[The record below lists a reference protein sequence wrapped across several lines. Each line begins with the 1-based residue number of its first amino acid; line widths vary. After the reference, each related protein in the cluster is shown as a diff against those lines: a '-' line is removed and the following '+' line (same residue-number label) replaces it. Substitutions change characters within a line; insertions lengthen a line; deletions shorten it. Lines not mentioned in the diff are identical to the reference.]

1 MHLEKRLIE
10 QHQVIEKLPNFTNYS
25 GKVSAEQYQILELP
39 KINDYSYGSRGIE
52 QCQILELPKIND
64 YRGNLTFIENN
75 KHIPFDIK
83 RVYYL
88 YDVPGGAERAGHA
101 HKALHQFLV
110 AMSGS
115 FDVVID
121 DGHERTTYHLN
132 RAYYGLYIC
141 PMVWREISNFSSGSI
156 CMALAS
162 DFYDESDYY
171 RNYEDFTKV
180 FKEKHENTIPKFE
193 SKLP

>member
-1 MHLEKRLIE
+1 MYVAKKLIE
-10 QHQVIEKLPNFTNYS
+10 QFQIIENLPKSTEQSDKNS
-25 GKVSAEQYQILELP
+25 GVQCQIIELPQISDHRGKMSIEECQIIELP
-39 KINDYSYGSRGIE
+39 KITDH
-52 QCQILELPKIND
+52 
-64 YRGNLTFIENN
+64 RGNLTFIEND

-101 HKALHQFLV
+101 HKALHQLLV

-121 DGHERTTYHLN
+121 DGYERKKYHLN

-141 PMVWREISNFSSGSI
+141 PMVWREIENFSSGSV

-171 RNYEDFTKV
+171 RNYEDFMKAMRA
-180 FKEKHENTIPKFE
+180 
-193 SKLP
+193 

>member
-1 MHLEKRLIE
+1 MTMHVTKRLIE
-10 QHQVIEKLPNFTNYS
+10 QRQVIE
-25 GKVSAEQYQILELP
+25 QLP
-39 KINDYSYGSRGIE
+39 KITDYRGKMSIE
-52 QCQILELPKIND
+52 QCQIIELPKIAD
-64 YRGNLTFIENN
+64 KRGNLTVIENKKN
-75 KHIPFDIK
+75 IPFEIK

-101 HKALHQFLV
+101 HKALKQFLV

-121 DGHERTTYHLN
+121 DGYARTIYHLN

-141 PMVWREISNFSSGSI
+141 PMVWREIVNFSSGAV

-171 RNYEDFTKV
+171 RNYEDFIKAIGEQV
-180 FKEKHENTIPKFE
+180 
-193 SKLP
+193 

>member
-1 MHLEKRLIE
+1 MYVAK
-10 QHQVIEKLPNFTNYS
+10 KLT
-25 GKVSAEQYQILELP
+25 KQYQIIEIIEQLPKITDKSGKMGVEKSQIIELPKIVDRCGKMSVEQCQIIELP
-39 KINDYSYGSRGIE
+39 KINDH
-52 QCQILELPKIND
+52 
-64 YRGNLTFIENN
+64 RGNLTFIENN
-75 KHIPFDIK
+75 KHIPFELK

-101 HKALHQFLV
+101 HKALHQVLV

-121 DGHERTTYHLN
+121 NGYERTKYHLN
-132 RAYYGLYIC
+132 RAYYGLYIS
-141 PMVWREISNFSSGSI
+141 PMVWREIENFSSGSV

-171 RNYEDFTKV
+171 RNYEDFIKAIG
-180 FKEKHENTIPKFE
+180 E
-193 SKLP
+193 